1 MHVWGQPYLKSSG
14 FSQSLQI
21 QIQIQIADVISMNK

>member
-21 QIQIQIADVISMNK
+21 QIQIADVISMNK

>member
-1 MHVWGQPYLKSSG
+1 MPGWGQPYLKSSG

-21 QIQIQIADVISMNK
+21 QKQIADMISMNK